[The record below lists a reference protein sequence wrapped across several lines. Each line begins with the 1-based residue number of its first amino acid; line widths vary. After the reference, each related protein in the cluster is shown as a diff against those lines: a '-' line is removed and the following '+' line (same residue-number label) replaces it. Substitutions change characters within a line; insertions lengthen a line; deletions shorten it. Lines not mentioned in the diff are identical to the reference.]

1 MGRTLSRMAS
11 IKALM
16 SSRVRILK
24 PANRDPRE
32 AALRSWR
39 ASLIRKRARV
49 LGDVQA
55 PTREQAELAAIKK
68 FNLDDQRRS
77 WLVVQERKLI
87 PTNPRLRA
95 RLFL

>member
-1 MGRTLSRMAS
+1 MAS

-16 SSRVRILK
+16 SSHARALR
-24 PANRDPRE
+24 PANTDPRD
-32 AALRSWR
+32 ATLRSWR

-55 PTREQAELAAIKK
+55 STREQAELAAIKK

-87 PTNPRLRA
+87 PHQPAPQGTFIPVATRA
-95 RLFL
+95 Q